1 MPVVLINNTKSVSK
15 IGALVAVDPQNTNA
29 FIYAT
34 PNSTRALGVVAE
46 ATPYRS
52 KCKIF
57 TIGDTAKVLVQ
68 GNAVKNDIIRCAKS
82 GDNVSVGV
90 CKIAKTI
97 DAHYLKVGTALSSGN
112 GLIDTILELVYIGL
126 SENTDYLGQ
135 EYETVSK
142 NLKSYPYTLTYGV
155 DGVDTIT
162 YDLGGGLSIV
172 KTFNYTLSVLTSIV
186 LSGDTP
192 SGIELTKTL
201 SYTGAD
207 LTGVVYS

>member
-68 GNAVKNDIIRCAKS
+68 GNVIKDDVIRGAKS
-82 GDNVSVGV
+82 GDNVSLGT
-90 CKIAKTI
+90 CKIAKSG
-97 DAHYLKVGTALSSGN
+97 DAPYLKIGTALTSGK
-112 GLIDTILELVYIGL
+112 GLVDCILELVYAASSG
-126 SENTDYLGQ
+126 SAFLG
-135 EYETVSK
+135 EEFETVSK

-192 SGIELTKTL
+192 SGIELTKTF

-207 LTGVVYS
+207 LTSVAYS